1 MHALSTAK
9 ILDLYRQCTSKL
21 MAEHQTRRLGVYPE
35 PYIVPALQQPHT
47 KTFIILHGRGSNG
60 QLFGDALLQHPIPNH
75 KNLQQAFPHAKFVFP
90 TAAWRRAAAF
100 KRKPITQWFN
110 MWDMLRP
117 GFRDELQI
125 EGLRESCLF
134 LHGLMKQEAA
144 AVGIENVVVGGISQG
159 CATMLIALLL
169 WTGPSPPVVFGM
181 CGRLPYAAKMREA
194 VEAAQDPG
202 DDVFE
207 QGDEIS
213 SGSGSPHAIARE
225 WLQQELGIDV
235 PIDPTTENDEN
246 RPAIFLG
253 HGPEDEKVPIDMG
266 HKAADFLLSSGFDVV
281 FKEYNGLGHWYS
293 SEMLADIVAFVGD
306 NRQSSRLG
314 LRARA

>member
-1 MHALSTAK
+1 
-9 ILDLYRQCTSKL
+9 
-21 MAEHQTRRLGVYPE
+21 MAEHQTKRLGVYPE
-35 PYIVPALQQPHT
+35 PYSVPPLQQPHT
-47 KTFIILHGRGSNG
+47 KTFTILHGRGSNG
-60 QLFGDALLQHPIPNH
+60 KLFGDALLQHPIPNH
-75 KNLQQAFPHAKFVFP
+75 NNLQQAFPHAKFVFL

-100 KRKPITQWFN
+100 KRQPITQWFD

-117 GFRDELQI
+117 GLKDELQV
-125 EGLRESCLF
+125 EGLRASCLF

-144 AVGIENVVVGGISQG
+144 MVGMENVVVGGLSQG

-169 WTGPSPPVVFGM
+169 WTGPSPPVAFGM

-194 VEAAQDPG
+194 IKPAQEPR

-207 QGDEIS
+207 QEDEIS

-225 WLQQELGIDV
+225 WLEQELGIDV
-235 PIDPTTENDEN
+235 PIDPTTKNGED

-253 HGPEDEKVPIDMG
+253 HGPEDVKVPIAMVREAG
-266 HKAADFLLSSGFDVV
+266 DFLLSSGFDAV
-281 FKEYNGLGHWYS
+281 FKDYAGLGHWYS

-306 NRQSSRLG
+306 NRQASLLD
-314 LRARA
+314 LRART